1 MSNLESRA
9 PRSKR
14 PLIVTLLVILVV
26 ALLAGGFYW
35 APRFEREAPAI
46 TLTPDSDVVGTAPIE
61 IGVTYRGA
69 GLKSVTATL
78 SAGGTEHPIA
88 AEVYAG
94 PVGEKKI
101 SVAVA
106 KIAGI
111 KEGPAVLRV
120 RARDG
125 SLWKWFGGN
134 ETVVEKQFT
143 IDITPPI
150 LQLIAEDRY
159 INFGGAG
166 AIVYKPSA
174 DTATSGVK
182 VGDHF
187 FPGHK
192 GQAKGQPDHFVAL
205 FAHPYSAPANAKAVL
220 VATDKAGNTK
230 EMPLSYELKN
240 VKYRKSTIA
249 VSDSFI
255 QSKVAPLLSGA
266 AAREGGAK
274 ETFLAVNN
282 RLRKENEARIAA
294 VTRKSTPAIQWQG
307 AFVQLSNSKV
317 EANFADERTYTYNGE
332 AIDKAYHLGYDLSVT
347 KRYPAE
353 AANAGTVVFAGDL
366 GIYGNTVIL
375 DHGLGL
381 FTLYSHLS
389 AIGVKDGEAVKQ
401 RQVLG
406 RTGETG
412 LVAGDHL
419 HYGVYLHGVAVL
431 PVEWWDPKWIKDNIQ
446 PKLDGLSGDA
456 IAEMQ
461 RPRRAAQKRRR

>member
-9 PRSKR
+9 PRSKL
-14 PLIVTLLVILVV
+14 PAVVVLLVILLV
-26 ALLAGGFYW
+26 ALLAGGFYL
-35 APRFEREAPAI
+35 APRFEREAPVI
-46 TLTPDSDVVGTAPIE
+46 TLAPDGEVVGTAPIE
-61 IGVTYRGA
+61 IGVTDRGA

-78 SAGGTEHPIA
+78 SAGGKDHPIA
-88 AEVYAG
+88 AEVFAG
-94 PVGEKKI
+94 TLLEKRI
-101 SVAVA
+101 SVEVA
-106 KIAGI
+106 KLAGI

-134 ETVVEKQFT
+134 EAVVEKQFT
-143 IDITPPI
+143 IDITPPT
-150 LQLIAEDRY
+150 LQLVAEDRY
-159 INFGGAG
+159 ISFGGAG

-205 FAHPYSAPANAKAVL
+205 FAHPYSAPAEAKALL
-220 VATDKAGNTK
+220 VATDKAGNTR
-230 EMPLSYELKN
+230 EMPLAYELKN

-255 QSKVAPLLSGA
+255 QSKVAPLLGT

-282 RLRKENEARIAA
+282 RLRKENEARIAV

-307 AFVQLSNSKV
+307 AFAQLSNSKV

-332 AIDKAYHLGYDLSVT
+332 PIDKAYHLGYDLSVT
-347 KRYPAE
+347 KRYPVE
-353 AANAGTVVFAGDL
+353 AANSGTVAFAGDL

-389 AIGVKDGEAVKQ
+389 SIDAKEGDALKQ
-401 RQVLG
+401 RQILG

-412 LVAGDHL
+412 LVGGDHL

-431 PVEWWDPKWIKDNIQ
+431 PVEWWDPKWINDNIQ
-446 PKLDGLSGDA
+446 PKLDGLDGNA

-461 RPRRAAQKRRR
+461 QPRRAGQTRRR

>member
-1 MSNLESRA
+1 LDSRT
-9 PRSKR
+9 PRRKL
-14 PLIVTLLVILVV
+14 PAVIAILVILVV
-26 ALLAGGFYW
+26 GIVAGGYYL
-35 APRFEREAPAI
+35 APRFERQAPLI
-46 TLTPDSDVVGTAPIE
+46 TLTPDSDVLGRAPIE
-61 IGVTYRGA
+61 IGVTDQGA

-78 SAGGTEHPIA
+78 SAGGTEHPLA
-88 AEVYAG
+88 AEVYAS

-101 SVAVA
+101 SVALA
-106 KIAGI
+106 KLAGI

-120 RARDG
+120 RAQDG
-125 SLWKWFGGN
+125 SLWRFFRGN
-134 ETVVEKQFT
+134 ETVLQKELT
-143 IDITPPI
+143 IDITPPT
-150 LQLIAEDRY
+150 LQLVAEDRY
-159 INFGGAG
+159 VNFGGVG

-174 DTATSGVK
+174 DTATSGVR

-192 GQAKGQPDHFVAL
+192 GQAKGEPDHFVAL
-205 FAHPYSAPANAKAVL
+205 FAHPYSAPAGAKAAL
-220 VATDKAGNTK
+220 IATDKAGNTR
-230 EMPLSYELKN
+230 EMPLAYELKN
-240 VKYRKSTIA
+240 VKYRKSTLDI
-249 VSDSFI
+249 SESFI
-255 QSKVAPLLSGA
+255 QSKVAPLLTSP

-282 RLRKENEARIAA
+282 RLRKENEAKITAI
-294 VTRKSTPAIQWQG
+294 TKKSTPAIQWQG
-307 AFVQLSNSKV
+307 VFVQLSNSKV

-347 KRYPAE
+347 KRYPVE
-353 AANAGTVVFAGDL
+353 AANSGTVVFAGDL

-389 AIGVKDGEAVKQ
+389 SIDAKDGETVKQ
-401 RQVLG
+401 RQVIG

-412 LVAGDHL
+412 LAGGDHL

-456 IAEMQ
+456 IDEMQ
-461 RPRRAAQKRRR
+461 QPRRAAQKRRR

>member
-9 PRSKR
+9 PKSKL
-14 PLIVTLLVILVV
+14 PLVGGIAAILLI
-26 ALLAGGFYW
+26 ALLAGGLYL
-35 APRFEREAPAI
+35 APRFERQAPVI
-46 TLTPDSDVVGTAPIE
+46 TLTPDSDVVGRAPIE
-61 IGVTYRGA
+61 IGVTDRGA

-78 SAGGTEHPIA
+78 SAGGKDHPIA
-88 AEVYAG
+88 AEVFAG
-94 PVGEKKI
+94 TLLEKRI
-101 SVAVA
+101 SIEVA
-106 KIAGI
+106 KLSGI

-120 RARDG
+120 SARDG
-125 SLWKWFGGN
+125 SLWRWFGGN
-134 ETVVEKQFT
+134 EAVVEKAFT
-143 IDITPPI
+143 IDITPPT

-159 INFGGAG
+159 ISFGGAG
-166 AIVYKPSA
+166 AIVYKTSA

-182 VGDHF
+182 VGEHF

-192 GQAKGQPDHFVAL
+192 GQAKGQPDRYIAF

-220 VATDKAGNTK
+220 VATDRAGNTR
-230 EMPLSYELKN
+230 EMGLAYELKN

-255 QSKVAPLLSGA
+255 ESKVAPLLSGGA
-266 AAREGGAK
+266 APEGGAK

-282 RLRKENEARIAA
+282 RMRKENEARIAA
-294 VTRKSTPAIQWQG
+294 ITGKSTPALQWQG

-317 EANFADERTYTYNGE
+317 EANFADERTYVYNGE
-332 AIDKAYHLGYDLSVT
+332 AIDEAYHLGYDLSVT

-389 AIGVKDGEAVKQ
+389 SIDVKEGEALKQ
-401 RQVLG
+401 RGILG

-412 LVAGDHL
+412 LAGGDHL

-431 PVEWWDPKWIKDNIQ
+431 PVEWWDPKWIRDNIQ
-446 PKLDGLSGDA
+446 PKLDGMDGNA
-456 IAEMQ
+456 TAEMQ
-461 RPRRAAQKRRR
+461 QPRRAQKRRR